1 MARSRIYPVANRTA
15 QWWEDKFSRTTMNPV
30 SKLLLHTTE
39 TAGWPAYSAGASAP
53 SLTYNPWMAAS
64 SNRWRQHNYLDRSS
78 RALRDPSGTAV
89 RENQDGVVQV
99 EIVCYCDPGLYRQYG
114 KGVNVLP
121 DHAYEDLGNLLAF
134 LNREWSVPLRR
145 APEWDTYPPSD
156 SIRMTGPEYD
166 AFTGVLGHQHASG
179 NTHGDPGMTNAQV
192 DRILTVAKRING
204 APKPPATSPPKEVD
218 DMSAADVKAITDH
231 IDAVQKTIEA
241 GRYAQIIEEGRAQ
254 EVRIKDA
261 LTAALDAQ
269 GVTVAAAISA
279 AMDRQTKAIT
289 DLAAKLP
296 ATQ

>member
-1 MARSRIYPVANRTA
+1 MARSRIYQVANRTA
-15 QWWEDKFSRTTMNPV
+15 QWWEDKYSRTTMNPV

-114 KGVNVLP
+114 KGVNALP

-204 APKPPATSPPKEVD
+204 GGSVPAKPPVTPSLPEVLQMELDDIVIAAQPAKPAT
-218 DMSAADVKAITDH
+218 AT
-231 IDAVQKTIEA
+231 
-241 GRYAQIIEEGRAQ
+241 
-254 EVRIKDA
+254 
-261 LTAALDAQ
+261 TAAVPAQ
-269 GVTVAAAISA
+269 PAVTVRGVLSKQYWLAQQFAQSGQFEDQLDRIETAA
-279 AMDRQTKAIT
+279 TNH
-289 DLAAKLP
+289 P
-296 ATQ
+296 AGA